1 MSSGG
6 IFTLISNDGKQ
17 DSILMATTLLQQR
30 LAEITAERKA
40 ANRVDPTPTLLDI
53 ERTHVLFMN
62 AHFKPF
68 AAIGFEYNKVT
79 VASPTLG
86 AELIFSIPQFGDF
99 FCDMALNVRFNQ
111 LTYSPGNAAPNQDV
125 FRYCDYPGERL
136 LQRCKFEVNGN
147 PLDEYTTEAYQYFR
161 QTKVQPNK
169 LEGYNR
175 LVGQESPH
183 EAHLEQRGLVQP
195 SSRVA
200 LSVYDGYQT
209 PRGTHPALDV
219 MVPLLFWFNM
229 DCRLAIPSVAIPYGQ
244 RFIKITLANSTD
256 LVELVAP
263 PGADNSDA
271 GVLGNLTIAEC
282 TLYINNIF
290 VNPEVHDI
298 FIRRI
303 GFTLIRV
310 HKFHVQRLSN
320 STEDVLLQQLKWPI
334 EYMTVGFRM
343 LENIDTTAVVNNHQ
357 LYNRIGG
364 IGTLQNWH
372 RFRQVAFT
380 HESIP
385 GVASC
390 AVDVTSNDEV
400 AAFSGG
406 RLSTGAFT
414 SGVADGGGTAAAQ
427 LVIYE
432 NLPATTPA
440 AQSMLAV
447 ARAAA
452 TAVAATSATVFS
464 DVQAAGVSM
473 REMGAHLAV
482 ADASGTAAAQLA
494 LYVALPQVSDSS
506 QALVAYATAA
516 AAVTGATS
524 ASVFNAVQRSGYN
537 AHPTV
542 SGQCARVEVRR
553 HTQVV
558 DRITITAHGIAIYND
573 MPAALFHSY
582 QPFTFGGHNFKT
594 PSDSGVHL
602 ITFALYPNSYQPSGH
617 INLSRAREFYL
628 RYTSSVISN
637 AATCDLIVLGSAI
650 NFLLI
655 SDGSAVLRYT
665 T

>member
-1 MSSGG
+1 
-6 IFTLISNDGKQ
+6 
-17 DSILMATTLLQQR
+17 MATTLLQQR
-30 LAEITAERKA
+30 LAEITAERKS

-86 AELIFSIPQFGDF
+86 TELIFSIPQFGDF

-111 LTYSPGNAAPNQDV
+111 LTYASGNVAPNQDV
-125 FRYCDYPGERL
+125 FRYCDFPGERL
-136 LQRCKFEVNGN
+136 IQRCKFEVNGN
-147 PLDEYTTEAYQYFR
+147 PLDEYTTEAYQYYR

-169 LEGYNR
+169 QEGYFR
-175 LVGQESPH
+175 LVGQELPH
-183 EAHLEQRGLVQP
+183 EAHLEQQTLVQP
-195 SSRVA
+195 STRVA
-200 LSVYDGYQT
+200 LDVFDGYQT
-209 PRGTHPALDV
+209 PKGSHDALDV
-219 MVPLLFWFNM
+219 FVPLLFWFNM

-244 RFIKITLANSTD
+244 RFIKVTLANSTE

-263 PGADNSDA
+263 PGADNTDA

-343 LENIDTTAVVNNHQ
+343 LENIDTTAVVTTHQ
-357 LYNRIGG
+357 LYSRLGG

-372 RFRQVAFT
+372 RFRKVNFT
-380 HESIP
+380 HEP
-385 GVASC
+385 VAGVASC
-390 AVDVTSNDEV
+390 AVDTTSQTEV
-400 AAFSGG
+400 AAFS
-406 RLSTGAFT
+406 A
-414 SGVADGGGTAAAQ
+414 VADGGGLSAAQ
-427 LVIYE
+427 LVLYE
-432 NLPATTPA
+432 ALASTTPA
-440 AQSMLAV
+440 GELLLTV
-447 ARAAA
+447 ARATKVEATTGALADTSANVFAA
-452 TAVAATSATVFS
+452 VQSATVTF
-464 DVQAAGVSM
+464 
-473 REMGAHLAV
+473 REMAAHLAV
-482 ADASGTAAAQLA
+482 ADGFGTAAAQLA

-524 ASVFNAVQRSGYN
+524 TNVFNAVQRSGYN
-537 AHPTV
+537 SHPTV
-542 SGQCARVEVRR
+542 SGSCARVEVRR
-553 HTQVV
+553 HLQVV
-558 DRITITAHGIAIYND
+558 DRVHITAHGIAIYND
-573 MPAALFHSY
+573 MPAVLFHSY
-582 QPFTFGGHNFKT
+582 QPYTFGGHNFRA

-602 ITFALYPNSYQPSGH
+602 ITFCLYPNSYQPSGH

-628 RYTSSVISN
+628 RYTSSQIN
-637 AATCDLIVLGSAI
+637 PTATADMIVLGSAV